1 LRFGLYEE
9 SLKSVTKKG
18 KDGAAAIKAMMDRLR
33 STPPT
38 ALAGSKVIR
47 IKDFE
52 NGVEHDLISGSRATI
67 DLPRSNVL
75 QFFTEDGYKITARPS
90 GTEPKIKFYISL
102 RSEVG
107 NTEELRERKV
117 ELKKL
122 NEQLIAEISS

>member
-1 LRFGLYEE
+1 
-9 SLKSVTKKG
+9 
-18 KDGAAAIKAMMDRLR
+18 
-33 STPPT
+33 
-38 ALAGSKVIR
+38 LAGSKVIR